1 MMKKSPHLT
10 IKDWSPQDKPR
21 EKMIAKGADALS
33 NAELLAIIIGSGNV
47 NETAVQLT
55 QRLLN
60 SIENRLE
67 KLYQMP
73 YETLLDWKGVGPA
86 KAVKIKAAVEI
97 AKRMQFQPK
106 TSTPKCST
114 SYAAYSCIQ
123 EDFLALGHEE
133 FWVMYLNQQCR
144 LLKKSCL
151 IKGGIAQSTVDIR
164 LLLKRALEL
173 GATAIIVA
181 HNHPSGELTPSTADK
196 QITEKIK
203 TAARHLDIRL
213 LDHLILSEKGYFSF
227 ADQNIL

>member
-1 MMKKSPHLT
+1 
-10 IKDWSPQDKPR
+10 
-21 EKMIAKGADALS
+21 
-33 NAELLAIIIGSGNV
+33 
-47 NETAVQLT
+47 
-55 QRLLN
+55 
-60 SIENRLE
+60 
-67 KLYQMP
+67 
-73 YETLLDWKGVGPA
+73 
-86 KAVKIKAAVEI
+86 
-97 AKRMQFQPK
+97 
-106 TSTPKCST
+106 
-114 SYAAYSCIQ
+114 
-123 EDFLALGHEE
+123 
-133 FWVMYLNQQCR
+133 MYLNQQCR

-151 IKGGIAQSTVDIR
+151 SKGGIAQSTVDIR